1 MFHPGERLAQE
12 KAGYR
17 HVSAAL
23 YTAMP
28 DQHRLFY
35 AGLRQFY
42 FSVPDAKG
50 YPVACVLQGIPGFV
64 SAPDAGHLVIGR
76 ASLEAVTYLPEL
88 EAGMRVGGLG
98 LDLSNRRRNRV
109 NGIIES
115 VTAEAI
121 TLAVQESFG
130 NCPQYIQRRML
141 PENSPERL
149 PQLEE
154 LTTLDAD
161 ARYLI
166 AAADTLFIAS
176 QAQRENG
183 AGGADISHRGGLPG
197 FIELRQGRLH
207 IPDYP
212 GNRYMNTLG
221 NLLVEPRCAVLIM
234 DFHQGAALHI
244 QGQADILWQPSE
256 GAIERWLVIEPER
269 ILRIRQLLPAAG
281 LAVEYAGSSLAVGNK
296 KG

>member
-1 MFHPGERLAQE
+1 MFHPGERLAQK
-12 KAGYR
+12 KAGYE
-17 HVSAAL
+17 HVNAAL

-28 DQHRLFY
+28 EQHRLFF

-42 FSVPDAKG
+42 FSIPDAEG
-50 YPVACVLQGIPGFV
+50 HPVASVLQGMPGFV
-64 SAPDAGHLVIGR
+64 SAPDAGHLLINR

-88 EAGMRVGGLG
+88 KTGMRVGGLG

-115 VTAEAI
+115 LSAEAI
-121 TLAVQESFG
+121 TLAVEESFG
-130 NCPQYIQRRML
+130 NCPQYIQRRIL
-141 PENSPERL
+141 PDNSPERL

-154 LTTLDAD
+154 LAVLDAD

-176 QAQRENG
+176 QAQREKG
-183 AGGADISHRGGLPG
+183 VGGADISHRGGLPG
-197 FIELRQGRLH
+197 FIELKQGRLH
-207 IPDYP
+207 IPDFP

-221 NLLVEPRCAVLIM
+221 NLLVEPQCALLIM

-244 QGQADILWQPSE
+244 QGKADILWQPPA
-256 GAIERWLVIEPER
+256 GPIERWLIVEPER

-281 LAVEYAGSSLAVGNK
+281 LAVEYAGTSLTAGNK